1 MPKVVLAKAHILPY
15 HKQPDVAQKT
25 IQFGKMKVGKSA
37 AKLRKE
43 VTLDAITNNVDQ

>member
-1 MPKVVLAKAHILPY
+1 MPY

-25 IQFGKMKVGKSA
+25 IQFGKMKVRKSA

>member
-1 MPKVVLAKAHILPY
+1 MPY

-25 IQFGKMKVGKSA
+25 IQFGKMKVRKSA

-43 VTLDAITNNVDQ
+43 VTLDGTLTDNADQ